1 MPYYITKDA
10 EDCAG
15 WAVVKED
22 MEQLGCHLTKSAAI
36 EQMVAISQEE
46 GIEPGGELEIEEP
59 ENDMEMAAAPV
70 TLTASVTIDAAA
82 PDGTPRRT
90 ISGIAVPYGQV
101 ATVNDGQRI
110 RIEAGA
116 LPVDGKAPK
125 LFLYHDATQPIGTV
139 TARVDTD
146 EGMLFQAKIAQ
157 TKLGDEALQL
167 AQEGVLDSV
176 SVGINPKKFSWDG
189 DIMVVKKADWME
201 LSMVPIPA
209 FAGAT
214 ITEIAAS
221 ADIHHNTEQT
231 SNTDTQPQES
241 EPEMSEATTP
251 AVIEAS
257 SVQTVFAQPR
267 SFKLPSPA
275 EYIAAF
281 VRGGHD
287 FAQMNA
293 NIKAAAPDITTT
305 DTPGILPEPIVGPV
319 YDGLNAIRP
328 FVSAIGT
335 KAMPGSGATFRRPK
349 ITARPVVTEQPT
361 GQLNTLDPSSVTVQ
375 NNDVTKK
382 TFGTY
387 VTISEQDLDWTDPAS
402 LNIVLDQVAIA
413 YGPATDNYAVD
424 QLVAGTTQFV
434 TINSLSSSADWVS
447 AIYGAAYQ
455 ISNGSNY
462 LPTHLFVAP
471 VTWAKL
477 AQVVDQNDRP
487 LFPFVGAPGLN
498 GQNALGTA
506 SASSW
511 NGNPL
516 GLVLVVDKNM
526 AGSTGSGGL
535 NGVVGHAAGPA
546 AGFEFYEQVKGAVS
560 VEVPSILGR
569 TIAWRGYAAT
579 FMADAT
585 KFCKLLAA

>member
-22 MEQLGCHLTKSAAI
+22 MEILGCHLLKQDAI
-36 EQMVAISQEE
+36 DQMVAISNEE
-46 GIEPGGELEIEEP
+46 GIEPGGELEIEE
-59 ENDMEMAAAPV
+59 EDEMEMAAAPV
-70 TLTASVTIDAAA
+70 QLTASVTIDAAA
-82 PDGTPRRT
+82 SDGTPRRT

-101 ATVNDGQRI
+101 ATVNDGQKI

-125 LFLYHDATQPIGTV
+125 LFLYHDASQPIGTV
-139 TARVDTD
+139 IARVDTD
-146 EGMLFQAKIAQ
+146 EGMLFQAKIAK
-157 TKLGDEALQL
+157 TALGDEALQL
-167 AQEGVLDSV
+167 ATEGVLDSV

-189 DIMVVKKADWME
+189 DVMVVKKADWME

-214 ITEIAAS
+214 ITDIAAS
-221 ADIHHNTEQT
+221 ASIHHQEEQIRNTQEE
-231 SNTDTQPQES
+231 PQES
-241 EPEMSEATTP
+241 ETPMSEQAAP

-257 SVQTVFAQPR
+257 NVTTVFAQPR
-267 SFKLPSPA
+267 SFKLPTPA

-287 FAQMNA
+287 FAQLNA
-293 NIKAAAPDITTT
+293 NIRAAAPDIVTG

-349 ITARPVVTEQPT
+349 ITARPVVTQQPT
-361 GQLNTLDPSSVTVQ
+361 GQNNTLDPSSVTVS
-375 NNDVTKK
+375 NNDISKL

-402 LNIVLDQVAIA
+402 LNIVLDQLAIA
-413 YGPATDNYAVD
+413 YGQATDNYAVD
-424 QLVAGTTQFV
+424 QMVAGTTQTE
-434 TINSLSSSADWVS
+434 TITDLSDAAEWVA

-462 LPTHLFVAP
+462 LPTHFFCAP

-477 AQVVDQNDRP
+477 AQVVDGQDRP

-498 GQNALGTA
+498 GQNALGNS
-506 SASSW
+506 SAGSW

-516 GLVLVVDKNM
+516 GLVMVVDKNM
-526 AGSTGSGGL
+526 AGSTGAGGL

-546 AGFEFYEQVKGAVS
+546 AGFEFYEQIKGAVS
-560 VEVPSILGR
+560 VEVPSVLGR
-569 TIAWRGYAAT
+569 TIAWRGYAAV

-585 KFCKLLAA
+585 KFVKLLKS

>member
-15 WAVVKED
+15 WAVVKDD

-46 GIEPGGELEIEEP
+46 GIEPGGELEVED
-59 ENDMEMAAAPV
+59 DMEMSAAPV
-70 TLTASVTIDAAA
+70 KLTASVTIDAAA

-139 TARVDTD
+139 TARVDTE
-146 EGMLFQAKIAQ
+146 EGMLFQAKIAS

-189 DIMVVKKADWME
+189 DVMVVKKADWME

-328 FVSAIGT
+328 FVAAIGT
-335 KAMPGSGATFRRPK
+335 KAMPGAGATFRRPK

-361 GQLNTLDPSSVTVQ
+361 GQLNALDPSSVTVQ

-402 LNIVLDQVAIA
+402 LNIVLDQLAIA
-413 YGPATDNYAVD
+413 YGQATDNYAVD
-424 QLVAGTTQFV
+424 QMVAGTTQFE
-434 TINSLSSSADWVS
+434 TITDLTDAADWVG

-462 LPTHLFVAP
+462 LPTHLFAAP

-477 AQVVDQNDRP
+477 AQVVDGQDRP
-487 LFPFVGAPGLN
+487 LFPFVGAPGLA
-498 GQNALGTA
+498 GQNALGNS
-506 SASSW
+506 SAASW

-546 AGFEFYEQVKGAVS
+546 AGFEFYEQIKGAVS
-560 VEVPSILGR
+560 VEVPSVLGR